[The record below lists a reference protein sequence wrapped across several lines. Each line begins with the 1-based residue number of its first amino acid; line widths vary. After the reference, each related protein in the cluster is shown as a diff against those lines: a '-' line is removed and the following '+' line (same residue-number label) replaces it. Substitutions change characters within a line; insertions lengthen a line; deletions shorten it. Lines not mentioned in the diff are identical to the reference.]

1 MHWTTLVTAALT
13 LVAGQPVA
21 WHDPSPHQVRF
32 VTVDEGVR
40 VEVLDWGGQ
49 GRPLL
54 FIGCYLTG
62 HVYDDIAP
70 KLRGRFHVYALTRR
84 GIGASDHPQ
93 KGYDP
98 PRRAQDALDVIHAMR
113 MEKPILVGN
122 SCGGDILHTLGA
134 EHPEAVG
141 GLVYLDAAE
150 DPTFRLSDYPQVTV
164 DEAHMP
170 KSVRPV
176 GPKVGLPE
184 TETRQLA
191 EHPLDPV
198 IRKAIVE
205 DNKVRP
211 DYARIRAPVLAVYR
225 IKTLEQ
231 VLQEFAPRTE
241 EERAALFQAYIA
253 SRGMV
258 EKWESD
264 LRAGVPDARIVE
276 LPGASMYMF
285 LSNEADI
292 IREIRTFAATI
303 ER

>member
-1 MHWTTLVTAALT
+1 MAWTAFVTAALT
-13 LVAGQPVA
+13 LITGQGVA
-21 WHDPSPHQVRF
+21 WRDPSPHQVRF

-40 VEVLDWGGQ
+40 VEVLDWGGE
-49 GRPLL
+49 GRPIL

-62 HVYDDIAP
+62 HVYDGIAP
-70 KLRGRFHVYALTRR
+70 KLTDRFHVYALTRR

-93 KGYDP
+93 NGYDP
-98 PRRAQDALDVIHAMR
+98 VRRAADALDVIHAMH

-122 SCGGDILHTLGA
+122 SCGGDILHALGA
-134 EHPEAVG
+134 QHSEAVG
-141 GLVYLDAAE
+141 GLLYLDAAE
-150 DPTFRLSDYPQVTV
+150 DPTLKLSDYPLVTV
-164 DEAHMP
+164 DQAHMP
-170 KSVRPV
+170 KSVRS

-211 DYARIRAPVLAVYR
+211 DYAHIRVPVVAVYR
-225 IKTLEQ
+225 TKTLEQ
-231 VLQEFAPRTE
+231 ALQEFAPRNE
-241 EERAALFQAYIA
+241 EERAALLQAYVA
-253 SRGMV
+253 GRGML

-276 LPGASMYMF
+276 LPGASLYMF

-292 IREIRTFAATI
+292 IREVRTFAVTLG
-303 ER
+303 R